1 MSQAD
6 GSIIIDTKIDQT
18 GLSKGLDSMKGA
30 VVAGVAA
37 ITAAIGAAS
46 VAVIKLGSEF
56 EQANA
61 KASTLFGDAQ
71 VNMTQYQGKM
81 LELSNKTGLAA
92 TELGNTMYDALSAG
106 IPASDDMS
114 DALGFLEKNTKL
126 AKAGFTDINTA
137 TTATAKVL
145 NAYKMDVSE
154 TDKIHKVLIQ
164 TQNKGITT
172 VNELGSVLSQVT
184 PTAAAMNVSFEQV
197 GAALAN
203 MTAQGTPTAQ
213 ATTQL
218 NQLFAE
224 LGKKGTTGQ
233 KGLEAAAEGTKY
245 AGKSFQ
251 DLMKSGVPLNEVIDL
266 MSNYA
271 DKNGLSMIDMFSSI
285 EAGKAALSVSGK
297 NAQQYTENLKAMKTQ
312 VDVVGNAYDKVTDT
326 FKEKSAKVVNSL
338 KNVGIAAYS
347 KFEKPLKKSMDVA
360 QDSVDELSKEMS
372 NGKLGKSVDKIAEG
386 FGKLIEVMAKL
397 ASKVIPPVVNGFS
410 FLIDNG
416 ESLVIG
422 LTAVGATMGAMK
434 GYDKFIA
441 PMINS
446 FTRAKAAI
454 DTYNVGLVASS
465 MAGQTFNGT
474 LTLGQAALGMLS
486 GQLDLAT
493 AKQAALNAVQAI
505 SPMGWVAIGVGALTA
520 GIAALVITMNSEDD
534 AHKKNMEAINA
545 EIAARDELKQK
556 QSEQLSANLG
566 EITNIQSLNN
576 ELKSLV
582 DANGKVKKGYEA
594 RTSFILNELNEA
606 LGLNMQ
612 LTDGEI
618 NGYEKLSS
626 SIDDM
631 IAKKRAEVILESQL
645 PAYKEAVTKA
655 TNAQIEANKI
665 NAQITE
671 NHTKSMQLEA
681 ELLSKYGENW
691 KMSYEALMSSQGQA
705 WANLEADT
713 VKKQTEYNKQNEL
726 INGYYNDISNYE
738 TNAALIA
745 SGNAEN
751 YAKVQANSLIAK
763 QDTTKGKIE
772 AIQQEMEADKNYIE
786 YLKGEYKNESDTAR
800 KEQLQAQIK
809 AKEATIKTEQEK
821 IDGMKSTIVN
831 KGPEYDAE
839 VKKLALDALTTFK
852 GDTQKYFNV
861 SKEKYKKVIDGL
873 KSKDPEVREKAKTTA
888 EKMLKELQSKNDE
901 YSKQGAYV
909 LDGVINGINSKS
921 GDVFATMRNFG
932 SDMLASFKGAL
943 GIKSPSRKFADVAKF
958 IPQGISKG
966 IKDNRSVVIDSID
979 NLSNDMV
986 SSFSKINLSN
996 AIDTIKSAIYAEQSK
1011 MSVVVDAQA
1020 KSEIL
1025 KTSLSKVDLSSMTA
1039 TLKGIIENHIVIDGR
1054 ETAVVLAPLVS
1065 EEIAFRGR

>member
-18 GLSKGLDSMKGA
+18 GLSKGLGDMQGA
-30 VVAGVAA
+30 VVKGVAA

-46 VAVIKLGSEF
+46 VAVIALGSEF

-71 VNMTQYQGKM
+71 VDMTQYQGKM

-114 DALGFLEKNTKL
+114 EAMGFLEKNTKL

-154 TDKIHKVLIQ
+154 TDRVHKVLMQ

-184 PTAAAMNVSFEQV
+184 PTASAMGVSFEQV
-197 GAALAN
+197 GAALAG

-218 NQLFAE
+218 NQLIAE
-224 LGKKGTTGQ
+224 LGKNGTQ
-233 KGLEAAAEGTKY
+233 ANKSMTKMY
-245 AGKSFQ
+245 EDMGYGKKSFKE
-251 DLMKSGVPLNEVIDL
+251 LMDEGVTLVDIIVDMEGYAKDNDKSL
-266 MSNYA
+266 
-271 DKNGLSMIDMFSSI
+271 IDMFGSL
-285 EAGKAALSVSGK
+285 EAGKAALSMAGD
-297 NAQQYTENLKAMKTQ
+297 NAITFTNNLEAMKTQ
-312 VDVVGNAYDKVTDT
+312 TDVVGEAYDKVTDT

-360 QDSVDELSKEMS
+360 QKSVDSLSREMS
-372 NGKLGKSVDKIAEG
+372 NGKLGKSVDTIAKG
-386 FGKLIEVMAKL
+386 FGKLIEVAADL
-397 ASKVIPPVVNGFS
+397 ASKAIPLVVNGFS
-410 FLIDNG
+410 LLIDNG
-416 ESLVIG
+416 KELTIAFTAIG
-422 LTAVGATMGAMK
+422 GAMLYYK
-434 GYDKFIA
+434 
-441 PMINS
+441 N
-446 FTRAKAAI
+446 
-454 DTYNVGLVASS
+454 
-465 MAGQTFNGT
+465 
-474 LTLGQAALGMLS
+474 QAALTALADKAILAGKTALTVATIAYEAAQVALTNGLGMAS
-486 GQLDLAT
+486 A
-493 AKQAALNAVQAI
+493 AQAALNAVMSL
-505 SPMGWVAIGVGALTA
+505 SPIGMTTIAIG
-520 GIAALVITMNSEDD
+520 ALVGGITALVFAMSDEDN

-545 EIAARDELKQK
+545 EIEARDELKQK
-556 QSEQLSANLG
+556 QSEQLSTNLG

-576 ELKSLV
+576 ELKNLV

-594 RTSFILNELNEA
+594 RTAFIVNELNEA
-606 LGLNMQ
+606 LGLNMR

-618 NGYEKLSS
+618 KGYDKLSS
-626 SIDDM
+626 SIDDL

-655 TNAQIEANKI
+655 TNAQIEANKL
-665 NAQITE
+665 NTQITE

-681 ELLSKYGENW
+681 ELLAKYGENW
-691 KMSYEALMSSQGQA
+691 KMSYEALASAQGQA

-713 VKKQTEYNKQNEL
+713 VKKQTEYSKQNEL
-726 INGYYNDISNYE
+726 INGYYNDISTYE

-745 SGNAEN
+745 SENADN
-751 YAKVQANSLIAK
+751 YSKVQASSLIAK

-772 AIQQEMEADKNYIE
+772 ASQQEIQAEKSYIE
-786 YLKGEYKNESDTAR
+786 YLKGEYRNETDNAR
-800 KEQLQAQIK
+800 KEQLEAQIK

-821 IDGMKSTIVN
+821 LDGMKSTIVN

-839 VKKLALDALTTFK
+839 VKRLAQNALNSFN
-852 GDTQKYFNV
+852 GDTQKYFGV
-861 SKEKYKKVIDGL
+861 SKDKFQKVIDGIDN
-873 KSKDPEVREKAKTTA
+873 KDPDVRKKAQKTA
-888 EKMLKELQSKNDE
+888 EGILKNLQSKNDE

-909 LDGVINGINSKS
+909 LDGVINGVNSKS

-932 SDMLASFKGAL
+932 SNMLTSFKNAL
-943 GIKSPSRKFADVAKF
+943 EIKSPSRKFAKVAKF
-958 IPQGISKG
+958 IPDGISKG
-966 IKDNRSVVIDSID
+966 IKDNKGVVSDSIED
-979 NLSNDMV
+979 LSNEMMSSFSNINLSND
-986 SSFSKINLSN
+986 FD
-996 AIDTIKSAIYAEQSK
+996 AIKSAIYAEQAK
-1011 MSVVVDAQA
+1011 MGLIVDAQA
-1020 KSEIL
+1020 KTEIL
-1025 KTSLSKVDLSSMTA
+1025 KTSLSKIDLSSMTA
-1039 TLKGIIENHIVIDGR
+1039 TVKAVIDNHVYIGDR
-1054 ETAVVLAPLVS
+1054 ETAHVLAPLIS
-1065 EEIAFRGR
+1065 EEMAFQGR